1 MTDDALAAPFRRLDD
16 TAVVALA
23 RDGWG
28 IDASGHRR
36 LDTERDDTVLL
47 TTSEGVRRIV
57 KVAHPLD
64 DPRVLDLQC
73 SALAW
78 ATATD
83 PGLPL
88 PHVVPDRDGALLR
101 SVSGTEGEPRL
112 ARVLDYLP
120 GSVLDYDVTTPTQ
133 REAVGVAVG
142 RLSLALDGFEH
153 PASQRYLPWDLQQ
166 VGTLRDKLE
175 HVPDAT
181 SLAAVVELL
190 DDYDARIGPALRAS
204 RQQVVHQD
212 LNPDNVLVDP
222 GDGTFV
228 TGVLDF
234 GDIVR
239 SSVVGDLAVAMT
251 YAVDSAPPDTD
262 PWAPAYDVARGFVSV
277 RALTAD
283 ERALLPDLLRTR
295 LAQRLLLNSWLAAS
309 DPSNAHYTAR
319 TVHRAVV
326 SIQRLRAV
334 APPDASVLVKES

>member
-16 TAVVALA
+16 LAVAALA

-28 IDASGHRR
+28 LDAVEHRR

-47 TTSEGVRRIV
+47 TTSHGARRII

-64 DPRVLDLQC
+64 DAGVLDLQC
-73 SALAW
+73 AALAW
-78 ATATD
+78 AAAAD

-88 PHVVPDRDGALLR
+88 PHVVPDLEGALLR
-101 SVSGTEGEPRL
+101 TVAGADGEPRL

-120 GSVLDYDVTTPTQ
+120 GSVLDYDVTTRAQ
-133 REAVGVAVG
+133 REAVGVAAG
-142 RLSLALDGFEH
+142 RLSLALAGIEH

-166 VGTLRDKLE
+166 VGTLRDKLA
-175 HVPDAT
+175 HVPD
-181 SLAAVVELL
+181 SESHQAVVELL
-190 DDYDARIGPALRAS
+190 DDYDLRIGPGLRAS
-204 RQQVVHQD
+204 RQQIVHQD

-222 GDGTFV
+222 GADVFV
-228 TGVLDF
+228 TGILDF

-251 YAVDSAPPDTD
+251 YAVDSTPPDVD
-262 PWAPAYDVARGFVSV
+262 PWSHAYDVARGFVSV
-277 RALTAD
+277 RALTDD
-283 ERALLPDLLRTR
+283 ERVLLPDLLRTR

-326 SIQRLRAV
+326 SIQRLGAF
-334 APPDASVLVKES
+334 APPDATVLEKES

>member
-1 MTDDALAAPFRRLDD
+1 VTDDALAAPFRRLDD
-16 TAVVALA
+16 AAVAALA

-28 IDASGHRR
+28 IEPVEHRR

-47 TTSEGVRRIV
+47 TTADGVRRII

-64 DPRVLDLQC
+64 DAGVLDLQC
-73 SALAW
+73 AALAW
-78 ATATD
+78 AAAAD

-101 SVSGTEGEPRL
+101 TVEGADGEPRL

-120 GSVLDYDVTTPTQ
+120 GGVLDYDVTSPRQ
-133 REAVGVAVG
+133 REAVGVTAG
-142 RLSLALDGFEH
+142 RLSQALAGLEH

-166 VGTLRDKLE
+166 VGTLRDKLV
-175 HVPDAT
+175 HVPDAE
-181 SLAAVVELL
+181 SHEAVVELL
-190 DDYDARIGPALRAS
+190 DDYDTRIGPGLRAS
-204 RQQVVHQD
+204 RQQIVHQD

-222 GDGTFV
+222 AADAFV

-251 YAVDSAPPDTD
+251 YAVDSTPPDAD
-262 PWAPAYDVARGFVSV
+262 PWGPAYDVARGFVSV
-277 RALTAD
+277 RALTDD
-283 ERALLPDLLRTR
+283 ERVLLPDLLRTR

-326 SIQRLRAV
+326 AIQRLRAV
-334 APPDASVLVKES
+334 PPPDPTVLVKES

>member
-1 MTDDALAAPFRRLDD
+1 MSDDALAAPFRRLDD
-16 TAVVALA
+16 AAVAELA

-28 IDASGHRR
+28 IDAVAHRR

-47 TTSEGVRRIV
+47 TAADGSRRIV

-64 DPRVLDLQC
+64 DPGVLDLQC
-73 SALAW
+73 AALAW
-78 ATATD
+78 AATAD
-83 PGLPL
+83 PALPL
-88 PHVVPDRDGALLR
+88 PHVVPDRAGALLR
-101 SVSGTEGEPRL
+101 EVEGSDGERRL

-120 GSVLDYDVTTPTQ
+120 GSVLQYEATDAGQ
-133 REAVGVAVG
+133 RAAVGAAAG
-142 RLSLALDGFEH
+142 RLSQALECFEH

-175 HVPDAT
+175 HVPDGA
-181 SLAAVVELL
+181 SREAVIELL
-190 DDYDARIGPALRAS
+190 DDYDARIGPGLRAS

-222 GDGTFV
+222 AHQDYV

-251 YAVDSAPPDTD
+251 YAVDAVPPSDD
-262 PWAPAYDVARGFVSV
+262 PWGPAYDVARGFVSV
-277 RALTAD
+277 RALNDD
-283 ERALLPDLLRTR
+283 ERSLLPDLLRTR

-326 SIQRLRAV
+326 SIQRLREV
-334 APPDASVLVKES
+334 PPPDPSVLEKES

>member
-1 MTDDALAAPFRRLDD
+1 MNDDALAAPFRRLDD
-16 TAVVALA
+16 PAVAALA
-23 RDGWG
+23 LDGWG
-28 IDASGHRR
+28 IEAVDHRR

-47 TTSEGVRRIV
+47 TAADGLRRIV

-64 DPRVLDLQC
+64 DPGVLDLQC

-78 ATATD
+78 AAGAD

-101 SVSGTEGEPRL
+101 TVAGADGEPRL
-112 ARVLDYLP
+112 ARVLGYLP
-120 GSVLDYDVTTPTQ
+120 GTVLDYDVTTPQQ
-133 REAVGVAVG
+133 REAVGVAAG
-142 RLSLALDGFEH
+142 RLSQALDGFEH

-166 VGTLRDKLE
+166 VGTLRGLLE
-175 HVPDAT
+175 HVPDAE
-181 SLAAVVELL
+181 SHEAVVELL

-212 LNPDNVLVDP
+212 LNPDNLLVDQ
-222 GDGTFV
+222 GADGFV

-251 YAVDSAPPDTD
+251 YAVDSAAPGSD

-277 RALTAD
+277 RTLTDD
-283 ERALLPDLLRTR
+283 ESALLPDLLRTR

-334 APPDASVLVKES
+334 APPQATALVKES